1 VTKQNHQSSIF
12 QSSIKVSEREE
23 KFDLE
28 ERTYQFALAVRKLV
42 KSHRWSTEQR
52 TDVTQI
58 LRSSGSVA
66 ANYVEANNPISS
78 ADFSHR
84 LRIARK
90 EASESRLWLRL
101 IGETSDDDR
110 KATLRYLYREAD
122 ALTRILTSILHKL
135 GDR

>member
-1 VTKQNHQSSIF
+1 
-12 QSSIKVSEREE
+12 VSEREE

-28 ERTYQFALAVRKLV
+28 ERTYRFALGVRKLV
-42 KSHRWSTEQR
+42 KAHAWSREQR
-52 TDVTQI
+52 TDVVQL

-84 LRIARK
+84 LRISRK

-101 IGETSDDDR
+101 LGDTSDDQR
-110 KATLRYLYREAD
+110 KETLRDLYREAD
-122 ALTRILTSILHKL
+122 ALVKILTSILHKL

>member
-1 VTKQNHQSSIF
+1 M
-12 QSSIKVSEREE
+12 
-23 KFDLE
+23 E
-28 ERTYQFALAVRKLV
+28 ERTYQFALSVRKLV
-42 KSHRWSTEQR
+42 KSHKWPTEQR
-52 TDVTQI
+52 TDISQL

-110 KATLRYLYREAD
+110 KTVLRDLYREAD
-122 ALTRILTSILHKL
+122 ALTRIFTSILYKL
-135 GDR
+135 GDRRTNIPSSTHFD